1 MENIGIYLFIGVIFA
16 CLFWIISAAYDAK
29 EEATDVLYT
38 ALREDYEHTA
48 RNIQWNAQDADW
60 YIDQFEQRW
69 VSYLTHNELKF
80 YIGKLISHQVQNV

>member
-1 MENIGIYLFIGVIFA
+1 MENAGIYIFIGVIFGV
-16 CLFWIISAAYDAK
+16 LFFIIQSAYDAK

-48 RNIQWNAQDADW
+48 NNIKWNAQDADW

-69 VSYLTHNELKF
+69 IAYLTHKELQF
-80 YIGKLISHQVQNV
+80 YIGKLIGCQIQNV

>member
-1 MENIGIYLFIGVIFA
+1 MATYLLIGLAFVVVFYMV
-16 CLFWIISAAYDAK
+16 SAAYDAK

-48 RNIQWNAQDADW
+48 RNIQWNVQDADW

-69 VSYLTHNELKF
+69 VAYLTHKELQF
-80 YIGKLISHQVQNV
+80 YIGKLIGQQIQHA